1 MPTFYK
7 VVSDDMLVHI
17 VSNAPN
23 LGTIVT
29 WTDADMAIEAY
40 HYLMEYLSAKPR
52 QLRPLHSCSI
62 PGRVPKLG
70 LWGFIAGCAHS
81 LMTSGSVHDGIDRFN
96 FIGVTM

>member
-17 VSNAPN
+17 VSTAPD

-29 WTDADMAIEAY
+29 WTDADTAIEAY
-40 HYLMEYLSAKPR
+40 HYLMECLAPKSR

-62 PGRVPKLG
+62 PG
-70 LWGFIAGCAHS
+70 
-81 LMTSGSVHDGIDRFN
+81 
-96 FIGVTM
+96 

>member
-52 QLRPLHSCSI
+52 QLRPLRSCSI
-62 PGRVPKLG
+62 PGCVPKLG
-70 LWGFIAGCAHS
+70 LWGFGFRLRGARTH
-81 LMTSGSVHDGIDRFN
+81 L
-96 FIGVTM
+96 